1 MVVDY
6 SLNKLYFY
14 TLFYSQKSP
23 RMRLN
28 NNEINEIKAVTHSVF
43 GANALVT
50 LFGSRIDDSKK
61 GGDIDLLIKCN
72 KTISRDELYQLKLM
86 FLIQLKKRIG
96 DQKIDVL
103 IDGGQMN
110 NKILKTVAN
119 EGILL

>member
-1 MVVDY
+1 
-6 SLNKLYFY
+6 
-14 TLFYSQKSP
+14 
-23 RMRLN
+23 MRLN
-28 NNEINEIKAVTHSVF
+28 INEINEIKAVAQSVF

-50 LFGSRIDDSKK
+50 LFGSRIDDNKK

-72 KTISRDELYQLKLM
+72 KTISRDELYQLKIN

-103 IDGGQMN
+103 IDGGQKN
-110 NKILKTVAN
+110 NTIFKAVEN